1 MKRSRPSR
9 RSRPSPAQ
17 ESLVRLASQLGLSSC
32 RMEDAFWETRLVAQI
47 DQLLAAG
54 EEELLDNALD
64 QLYQDKDRGY
74 EGLAD
79 MIESRAESLT
89 QGDHD
94 LLLIAV
100 PVLAWSRFSIPS
112 GSLPAEAMANLK
124 VQLQAHTL
132 ATHAR
137 LALADFF
144 FSPDHL
150 PTGFADTA
158 KLTARLAKAAL
169 HGKDLHIDPGQ
180 MPAAMSFL
188 SDTRYLIGMIATP
201 RGGPLFY
208 WQESGAS
215 REEALRLWVAQG
227 GEALRP
233 LLPGCALEPLQPLAF
248 YAACREADRQSRA
261 YAIRASSAF
270 LSTALDITPAQLRAV
285 VAPFHDEQLAEYR
298 IGFTRRNESDVI
310 HGVVWPLL
318 EAEDENSDVPGQIET
333 VLKEA
338 GIGDVLVLDQLFP
351 MEYCDDC
358 GMPLYPNPEGEPVHA
373 EMPEE
378 QNETAPRHLH

>member
-1 MKRSRPSR
+1 MKRPRSPR
-9 RSRPSPAQ
+9 RSRPSPVQ

-32 RMEDAFWETRLVAQI
+32 RLEDAFWESRLTVQI
-47 DQLLAAG
+47 DQLLASG
-54 EEELLDNALD
+54 DDELLDNALD

-79 MIESRAESLT
+79 LIESRAESFT

-94 LLLIAV
+94 LLMIAV

-112 GSLPAEAMANLK
+112 GHLPAEILTNVK
-124 VQLQAHTL
+124 VQLKAHAL
-132 ATHAR
+132 AADAR

-144 FSPDHL
+144 FSPDQL
-150 PTGFADTA
+150 PMGFGDTA
-158 KLTARLAKAAL
+158 RFAARLGKAAL
-169 HGKDLHIDPGQ
+169 HDKDLHIDAGQ
-180 MPAAMSFL
+180 MPATMNFL
-188 SDTRYLIGMIATP
+188 SDTRYLIGMIAAP
-201 RGGPLFY
+201 RGGPLFL
-208 WQESGAS
+208 WQEASGS
-215 REEALRLWVAQG
+215 REEALRRWVSQG

-248 YAACREADRQSRA
+248 YAACREADRQSRS

-270 LSTALDITPAQLRAV
+270 LSTTLDIVPGELRAV
-285 VAPFHDEQLAEYR
+285 VAPFHDEQLEEYR
-298 IGFTRRNESDVI
+298 IGFTRRGDPQVI

-318 EAEDENSDVPGQIET
+318 EAEDESTDVPGQIES
-333 VLKEA
+333 VLKDA
-338 GIGDVLVLDQLFP
+338 GVGEVLILDQAFP

-358 GMPLYPNPEGEPVHA
+358 GMPLYPNPEGEPSHA

-378 QNETAPRHLH
+378 QADAVPRHLH